1 MRKII
6 KVNSNKAITL
16 ISLVVAVAIM
26 IIIVSLLVYNV
37 RTGLKVRTLTM
48 MENDISILD
57 DKVNAYYV
65 KYGALPISIKY
76 NVSPLPFED
85 NLNPNDSS
93 DGYYVLDLEAFEGL
107 TLNYGS
113 DFKKV
118 TQENVAN
125 YTDLYIINEQSFQIY
140 YAKGIEM
147 DGVMYYTNDV
157 SEEISLI
164 KENMKKVE
172 VNIEETNYVYD
183 GTEKKPI
190 VQIKYQDTILVE
202 NQDYTLTYENNKNA
216 GTATIKINYEQPYY
230 GDETLNFT
238 IQKRTLTVVPS
249 NISKTQGTP
258 DPVLT
263 SYYYGNVEGE
273 VPEFEGEL
281 TRETGE
287 SAEVYDIMQGTLQL
301 KDSSTFL
308 ASNYVLDVII
318 GRFTISPATSLPSLT
333 INIVDS
339 NYNKIL
345 GTSEIEIY
353 YDSALTNKYTTL
365 STSSGTIQCQRIT
378 NIYYIKVV
386 RTPDGYNLP
395 AESIMVDLSKLGP
408 NEEIN
413 IVLNEGL
420 NLPETGS

>member
-1 MRKII
+1 M
-6 KVNSNKAITL
+6 
-16 ISLVVAVAIM
+16 
-26 IIIVSLLVYNV
+26 
-37 RTGLKVRTLTM
+37 
-48 MENDISILD
+48 
-57 DKVNAYYV
+57 
-65 KYGALPISIKY
+65 
-76 NVSPLPFED
+76 
-85 NLNPNDSS
+85 
-93 DGYYVLDLEAFEGL
+93 
-107 TLNYGS
+107 
-113 DFKKV
+113 
-118 TQENVAN
+118 
-125 YTDLYIINEQSFQIY
+125 
-140 YAKGIEM
+140 
-147 DGVMYYTNDV
+147 
-157 SEEISLI
+157 
-164 KENMKKVE
+164 
-172 VNIEETNYVYD
+172 
-183 GTEKKPI
+183 
-190 VQIKYQDTILVE
+190 
-202 NQDYTLTYENNKNA
+202 
-216 GTATIKINYEQPYY
+216 
-230 GDETLNFT
+230 NFT
-238 IQKRTLTVVPS
+238 IQKRTLTVVPV
-249 NISKTQGTP
+249 NISKAQGTP

-287 SAEVYDIMQGTLQL
+287 SAGVYDIMQGTLQL

-318 GRFTISPATSLPSLT
+318 GTFTIFPVTYLPSLT

-365 STSSGTIQCQRIT
+365 STSSGTIQCQLIT

>member
-1 MRKII
+1 MRKNI

-65 KYGALPISIKY
+65 KYGALPVSIKY

-216 GTATIKINYEQPYY
+216 GTAMIKINYKQPYY

-238 IQKRTLTVVPS
+238 IQKRTLTVVP
-249 NISKTQGTP
+249 NDISKAQGTP

-263 SYYYGNVEGE
+263 FYYYGNVEGE

-287 SAEVYDIMQGTLQL
+287 SVE
-301 KDSSTFL
+301 
-308 ASNYVLDVII
+308 
-318 GRFTISPATSLPSLT
+318 GRTI
-333 INIVDS
+333 
-339 NYNKIL
+339 
-345 GTSEIEIY
+345 
-353 YDSALTNKYTTL
+353 
-365 STSSGTIQCQRIT
+365 
-378 NIYYIKVV
+378 
-386 RTPDGYNLP
+386 
-395 AESIMVDLSKLGP
+395 
-408 NEEIN
+408 
-413 IVLNEGL
+413 
-420 NLPETGS
+420 